1 MKYKKIIGWT
11 ILLAISFLPI
21 LPWYFFRPE
30 TDLSSYA
37 NFTHAIGQLTGL
49 IGMTMF
55 ALTFMLS
62 TRMRFIEDLFGG
74 LDKVYVVHKI
84 LGATSLILILFH
96 PIFLVLKYVPSNME
110 LAAKYLLPFDALA
123 VDLGIIALLVMIIL
137 IFVSFYFKIRYQI
150 WKFSH
155 EFLGL
160 AFILALLHII
170 LVRGIV
176 SRDYIFEGYY
186 AYVIIVGII
195 GLSGFIYGLI
205 IKRRLNQYEYK
216 VDNVILKN
224 DIYDITM
231 SPESNP
237 MKYKSGQ
244 FIFLKFYSK
253 KLTKEPHPFSIASSS
268 SNPKV
273 RVVVKNLGDYTSR
286 LSELKKGDKV
296 MVEGPYGRFNYA
308 RNHADQ
314 VWIAG
319 GIGITPFIGMA
330 EDLKGKKNKNQ
341 ITLFYSVRQKD
352 DFIALEQFRAIE
364 KSTDTFKIV
373 PWATS
378 EHGRLTIENIIK
390 ETGKLKNKEF
400 YLCGP
405 KEFKNSLTNA
415 LIQQGAS
422 KSKIY
427 SEEFEFK

>member
-1 MKYKKIIGWT
+1 MKHKKTIGFT

-21 LPWYFFRPE
+21 IPWYFLGPKN
-30 TDLSSYA
+30 LSGYA
-37 NFTHAIGQLTGL
+37 NLTHSIGQLTGL

-55 ALTFMLS
+55 ALTFILS
-62 TRMRFIEDLFGG
+62 TRMRFIENMFDG

-96 PIFLVLKYVPSNME
+96 PLFLVLKYVPSNME

-123 VDLGIIALLVMIIL
+123 VDLGILALLLMIIL
-137 IFVSFYFKIRYQI
+137 IFISFYFRIRYQI

-160 AFILALLHII
+160 AFIFALLHII
-170 LVRGIV
+170 LVRGFV
-176 SRDYIFEGYY
+176 SRDYIFQGYY
-186 AYVIIVGII
+186 VYVIIVGII
-195 GLSGFIYGLI
+195 GLSGFIYSLI
-205 IKRRLNQYEYK
+205 IKRRLNRHEYK
-216 VDNVILKN
+216 VYDVALKN
-224 DIYDITM
+224 DVYDITM
-231 SPESNP
+231 SPVSHT

-244 FIFLKFYSK
+244 FIFLRFYSK
-253 KLTKEPHPFSIASSS
+253 KLSKEPHPFSIASSS
-268 SNPKV
+268 NNPKV

-286 LSELKKGDKV
+286 LNEVKKGDKV
-296 MVEGPYGRFNYA
+296 LIEGPYGRFNYA

-314 VWIAG
+314 VWVAG

-341 ITLFYSVRQKD
+341 ITLFYSVRQKE
-352 DFIALEQFRAIE
+352 DFVALEEFRAIQ
-364 KSTDTFKIV
+364 KSTDTFKII
-373 PWATS
+373 PWVTS
-378 EHGRLTIENIIK
+378 EQGRLTTENLMK
-390 ETGKLKNKEF
+390 EAGKLKNKEF

-405 KEFKNSLTNA
+405 KEFKNALTNA
-415 LIQQGAS
+415 LIQQGVS